1 MAQEYRHM
9 VAIGSSFAAGP
20 GIEPVVEPA
29 AMRSGSN
36 YAHLVAEALG
46 AELVDVSVSGA
57 TTATILS
64 EVQKTPRKRFAP
76 QIESVSADTDLVT
89 VTAGGN
95 DLGYLGS
102 VLAHGLMNRFSKT
115 PVVGPVVRGMQRRRD
130 LVLPD
135 DARLQGAADGLT
147 RIVEQAW
154 ARAPRATVLLVD
166 YLPLFDE
173 VDAASGA
180 LGFTPVQIRHFR
192 SIARLLSDAYAHAAA
207 ATGAGLVAASSYP
220 AGHGVASADPW
231 ITPLQPFRA
240 LGGSLHPNAA
250 GMRAVASQILVSL
263 RDSTR
268 PVT

>member
-46 AELVDVSVSGA
+46 ADLVDVSVSGA
-57 TTATILS
+57 TTATILR

-76 QIESVSADTDLVT
+76 QIESVSAETDLVT

-102 VLAHGLMNRFSKT
+102 VLAQGLMNRFSTT
-115 PVVGPVVRGMQRRRD
+115 PVVGPVVRRMQRRRD

-147 RIVEQAW
+147 RIVEQAR
-154 ARAPRATVLLVD
+154 ARAPRATVVLVD

-180 LGFTPVQIRHFR
+180 LGFTPIQVRHFQ

-207 ATGAGLVAASSYP
+207 ATGAELIAASSYP
-220 AGHGVASADPW
+220 SGHGAASSDPW
-231 ITPLQPFRA
+231 IAPLQPFRT
-240 LGGSLHPNAA
+240 LGGSMHPNAA
-250 GMRAVASQILVSL
+250 GMRAVASQILAYL
-263 RDSTR
+263 QEL
-268 PVT
+268 P

>member
-1 MAQEYRHM
+1 MAREYRHM

-20 GIEPVVEPA
+20 GIAPVVEPA

-36 YAHLVAEALG
+36 YAHLVARTLG
-46 AELVDVSVSGA
+46 AELVDASVSGA

-64 EVQKTPRKRFAP
+64 EAQKTPRKRFAP

-102 VLAHGLMNRFSKT
+102 VLAQGLMNRFSKA
-115 PVVGPVVRGMQRRRD
+115 PVIGSVVRGMQRRRD

-147 RIVEQAW
+147 RIVEQTR
-154 ARAPRATVLLVD
+154 ARAPRATVVLVD

-173 VDAASGA
+173 ADATSGA
-180 LGFTPVQIRHFR
+180 LGFTPVQLRHFR
-192 SIARLLSDAYAHAAA
+192 SLARLLSDAYAQAAA
-207 ATGAGLVAASSYP
+207 ATGAELIAASSYP
-220 AGHGVASADPW
+220 VGHGVASADPW
-231 ITPLQPFRA
+231 IAPLQPFRA
-240 LGGSLHPNAA
+240 LGASMHPNAA
-250 GMRAVASQILVSL
+250 GMRAVASEILAHL
-263 RDSTR
+263 QEL
-268 PVT
+268 P